1 MVIGALV
8 RKIRGML
15 DENAEFEANRIVM
28 KALDIPRTELIIKN
42 KEEAPK
48 EGAER
53 AIKMAERRIS
63 GEPLQYILG
72 ETEFM
77 SLRFKVNRSTLIP
90 RCDTETLVEYL
101 LEFMD
106 GKPAN
111 ILDIGTGTGCIAISL
126 ARYNKNVSATGLDI
140 SGEALRT
147 ALENA
152 RLNGVADRVSF
163 AEMNILDET
172 PSGIYDIVVSNPP
185 YIETDVIDSLQTE
198 VKDYEPLSA
207 LDGGSDGLKFYRRIV
222 GQAMGLLRGGG
233 MLAFE
238 TGFDQGEAVSE
249 LMKNA
254 GFEDVKIIK
263 DLCGNDRVVAGKK
276 HRNP

>member
-15 DENAEFEANRIVM
+15 DEFEANRIVM